1 VPDLVE
7 EQNVAL
13 AAERRT
19 RTDPFEQSDRTMTEH
34 DPDVSPAPTDW
45 LQADEGERIDSVSA
59 DHRRNAGV

>member
-1 VPDLVE
+1 
-7 EQNVAL
+7 
-13 AAERRT
+13 
-19 RTDPFEQSDRTMTEH
+19 MTEH